1 MTDLKS
7 RLLDA
12 ALCHVAFDGWSDETL
27 RLAAEDC
34 GLPLAEAQGLFPRGA
49 VDLALAYHHAGDARM
64 AAALAETDLAAL
76 RYRDRVA
83 RAVRLRLELA
93 DKEAVRRGATLFALP
108 QHAGDGALAIWSTAD
123 TIWTALG
130 DSSRDVNWYT
140 KRMTLSALYSSVVL
154 YWLGDTS
161 DDHQATWEFLDRR
174 IDNVMSFEKTKAKL
188 RDTPLMQGLMAGPGK
203 LLDKITAPGDGPEG
217 FPGQW
222 RR

>member
-12 ALCHVAFDGWSDETL
+12 ALSHIAFDGWSDETL

-34 GLPLAEAQGLFPRGA
+34 GVPLAEAQGLFSRGA

-108 QHAGDGALAIWSTAD
+108 QHAGDGARAIWSTAD

-174 IDNVMSFEKTKAKL
+174 IDNVMSFEKTKARL
-188 RDTPLMQGLMAGPGK
+188 RDTPLMQGLMAGPGR